1 MTQKSNSDKYVNMS
15 SFHTV
20 FYTAQSHVILNV
32 SLNTPASCGPKG
44 NQRYVN
50 NTLTRGVGL
59 FIECQWRKQL
69 IHLLP
74 N

>member
-1 MTQKSNSDKYVNMS
+1 MTQKSTSDKYVNMS

-20 FYTAQSHVILNV
+20 FYTAHVILNV

-44 NQRYVN
+44 NRRYVN
-50 NTLTRGVGL
+50 NTCTPGVGL

-69 IHLLP
+69 VHLLP